1 MRVRAADDMATMYT
15 KANSR
20 GREQI
25 SLWLAGLRFTTN
37 IHPRPRHNRFTRA
50 WIWYDPDMNDTAD
63 RISALKIDREAATP
77 SGSGRLWL
85 LVPATLIV
93 AFVAWFFLLR
103 PSAGSVVVEFDTARL
118 PPSIAA
124 ASSVLDASG
133 YVVARREATVS
144 SELTG
149 KVLEILVEEG
159 MRVEKDQVVARLDD
173 ATQQAQLELAGAQ
186 VVAARAALAETEAQ
200 LRAARLERDRLRDL
214 AARQLTS
221 ASSLDAAEANY
232 DALAA
237 RLETGKENVVVAER
251 SRALAQDAVDNM
263 TIRAPFGGM
272 VVSKNAQPGEMI
284 SPVSA
289 GGGFTRT
296 GICTIVDMESLEIE
310 VDVNEAYIQRVKA
323 GQRVSATLDA
333 YPDWQIPAE
342 VIAIVPTADRQKATV
357 RVRIGFL
364 ERDER
369 VLRDMGAKVAFLGSD
384 APSAAAQAPQGV
396 TIAREALRTDAT
408 GDFVWHVADGKISR
422 RSVEASGA
430 RERERVLITKGL
442 TAGDKV
448 VSSSDATLTAG
459 LKVRTE

>member
-1 MRVRAADDMATMYT
+1 MSDKT
-15 KANSR
+15 
-20 GREQI
+20 
-25 SLWLAGLRFTTN
+25 
-37 IHPRPRHNRFTRA
+37 
-50 WIWYDPDMNDTAD
+50 D
-63 RISALKIDREAATP
+63 RISALKIDRDASTP
-77 SGSGRLWL
+77 QGGARWWL
-85 LVPATLIV
+85 LVPAVIIV
-93 AFVAWFFLLR
+93 VAIGWWFVLR
-103 PSAGSVVVEFDTARL
+103 PGAGAVLVETDTARR

-133 YVVARREATVS
+133 YVVARRQATVS
-144 SELTG
+144 SKLTG
-149 KVLEILVEEG
+149 KVEEVLVEEG
-159 MRVEKDQVVARLDD
+159 MRVEAGQIVARLDD
-173 ATQQAQLELAGAQ
+173 ATQQAQLALARAQ
-186 VVAARAALAETEAQ
+186 ANAARATLAELEAN

-214 AARQLTS
+214 RQRELTS
-221 ASSLDAAEANY
+221 AASLDSAEAVY

-237 RLETGKENVVVAER
+237 KLDTGKENIDVALKNV
-251 SRALAQDAVDNM
+251 AIAQDALDNM

-310 VDVNEAYIQRVKA
+310 VDVNEAYIQRVSS

-369 VLRDMGAKVAFLGSD
+369 VLRDMGAKVAFLGN
-384 APSAAAQAPQGV
+384 
-396 TIAREALRTDAT
+396 EALTEAQPEVVGVLVARDAVREDAD
-408 GDFVWHVADGKISR
+408 GAFVWRVSGGVVERRAVATAGSR
-422 RSVEASGA
+422 A
-430 RERERVLITKGL
+430 RERVLVTQGL
-442 TAGDKV
+442 AVGDTV
-448 VSSSDATLTAG
+448 VRSAQGALAPGQS
-459 LKVRTE
+459 VRIE